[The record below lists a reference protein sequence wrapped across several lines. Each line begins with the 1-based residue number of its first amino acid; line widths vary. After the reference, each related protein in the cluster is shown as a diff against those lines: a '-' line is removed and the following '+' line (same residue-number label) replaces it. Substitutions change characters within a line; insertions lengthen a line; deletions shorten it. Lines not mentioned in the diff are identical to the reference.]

1 MADRAP
7 LFNDRREKPGKP
19 KVYGM
24 FHDPSYSP
32 PMPDDAEE
40 FSSMAHARRTF
51 ADRSGGR
58 DRQFPAVSSE
68 AEMHLFVGSHPKDM
82 RDPYPDRIVKKGK
95 RGGTR
100 VERV

>member
-7 LFNDRREKPGKP
+7 LFNDRRAKPTKP

-24 FHDPSYSP
+24 FHDPSYATTV
-32 PMPDDAEE
+32 DDAEE

-51 ADRSGGR
+51 SQRSSGQ